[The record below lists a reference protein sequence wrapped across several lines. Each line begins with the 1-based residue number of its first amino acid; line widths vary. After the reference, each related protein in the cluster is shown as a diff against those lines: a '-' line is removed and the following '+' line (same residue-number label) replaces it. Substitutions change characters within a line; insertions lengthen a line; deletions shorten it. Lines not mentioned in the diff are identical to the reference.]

1 MDQITIH
8 ALLYRSQAG
17 PWWIA
22 QCLEY
27 DLVTAAKR
35 LEDLPAELE
44 RCLTVQIAASFEIG
58 VEPFGGLP
66 PAPRRFWKRYEEARQ
81 NPRNAIE
88 ERQITVSGA
97 YEVGATV
104 QTLIAA

>member
-1 MDQITIH
+1 MDQITIRV
-8 ALLYRSQAG
+8 LLYRSETS

-27 DLVTAAKR
+27 DLATAAKR

-44 RCLTVQIAASFEIG
+44 RFLTGQITASLEAGI
-58 VEPFGGLP
+58 EPFEGLP
-66 PAPRRFWKRYEEARQ
+66 AAPKRFWRRYEEARHSSGSTVELI
-81 NPRNAIE
+81 N
-88 ERQITVSGA
+88 VSGA
-97 YEVGATV
+97 FDVRAMV